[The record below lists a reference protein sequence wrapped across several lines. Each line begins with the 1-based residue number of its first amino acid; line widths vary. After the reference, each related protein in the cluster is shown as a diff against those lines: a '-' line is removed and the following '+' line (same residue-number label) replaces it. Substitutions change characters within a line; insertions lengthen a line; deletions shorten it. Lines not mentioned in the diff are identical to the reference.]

1 MKASA
6 RPAQSSAAPSS
17 PRPPSSTP
25 APSAPGAG
33 SPPSGV
39 RPAAPAGSRVPP
51 QGAFGAGGVW
61 APPAKAPDPAW
72 IAATAPTRP
81 ALPGFGVVGAG
92 VAAGLLAAALLS
104 EGLGVNVLIW
114 AVVGAV
120 GAALA
125 SAAAGRRVRPWTVVW
140 TLSALVLLLVPA
152 LTEASWPV
160 VLAVLAATAAGSLAL
175 HGGRRWP
182 GVLLG
187 AVGLWSHLIPGLA
200 WAVVALRTRRYPA
213 RARMASVAKAAG
225 VSLVLLLVFGGLFAS
240 ADAAVAE
247 LLGDLL
253 PDVDVDDS
261 PMRLLMFLVGLLLA
275 LGAAHTAAGP
285 RRFDR
290 YPVTPARER
299 GRLEWGLPI
308 VLLNLLFGGFAAV
321 QAVVFVGGYE
331 SVMRKPGVIPAE
343 YARQGFWQLL
353 IVTLLVLVVVALARR
368 WAPRTTPRD
377 RWTSTG
383 LLALLC
389 ALTLVV
395 VGSALYRMHRY
406 VDVFGLTRLR
416 ISVAA
421 VEIWLGAVLVLVIV
435 GSITASARWLPR
447 AVVLSAVAATAVF
460 GLISP
465 DALIA
470 EQNVRRYEHSDTI
483 DVAYLRSL
491 SADAVP
497 ALDRL
502 TGDRRTCALQEIAQ
516 ALDEEHLPWYAT
528 SLSEARAREILRD
541 RPVPSDRAA
550 CVRAGVSLYRSVDG
564 Y

>member
-1 MKASA
+1 M
-6 RPAQSSAAPSS
+6 
-17 PRPPSSTP
+17 
-25 APSAPGAG
+25 
-33 SPPSGV
+33 
-39 RPAAPAGSRVPP
+39 
-51 QGAFGAGGVW
+51 W

-72 IAATAPTRP
+72 IVATAPTRP

-92 VAAGLLAAALLS
+92 VAAGLLAAALLTD
-104 EGLGVNVLIW
+104 GLGVNVLIW

-187 AVGLWSHLIPGLA
+187 AVGLWSHLVPGLA

-247 LLGDLL
+247 LLGDLM
-253 PDVDVDDS
+253 PDVDLDDS
-261 PMRLLMFLVGLLLA
+261 PLQLLLFLVGLLLA
-275 LGAAHTAAGP
+275 FGAAHTAAGP

-290 YPVTPARER
+290 YPVTPGRER

-368 WAPRTTPRD
+368 WAPRSTPRD

-435 GSITASARWLPR
+435 GSIAASARWLPR

-502 TGDRRTCALQEIAQ
+502 TGDRRTCALQEIAR
-516 ALDEEHLPWYAT
+516 ALEEEHLPWYAT
-528 SLSEARAREILRD
+528 SLAEARAREILRD

-550 CVRAGVSLYRSVDG
+550 CVRAGVSLYRSVDD